1 MYSQRRS
8 GGSSLWVFLC
18 VCYKRE
24 SVDKTEAMGCDID
37 TMKKVLREYSK
48 KYHRT
53 CWRSVFTLKNR
64 KGHRII
70 KNAYDSI

>member
-37 TMKKVLREYSK
+37 TMKKVLREHSK
-48 KYHRT
+48 K
-53 CWRSVFTLKNR
+53 
-64 KGHRII
+64 
-70 KNAYDSI
+70 